1 MSRAAPVPLLR
12 ATTSERRNTPD
23 TWPGQNRHMLLVT
36 NALLITIAAD
46 QPSVIEGGWM
56 LVADDGRI
64 DSVGS
69 GTPPLAP
76 GAEVL
81 DVAGAFVAPGFVSSH
96 SHLFTSG
103 LRGLGVD
110 QTLYGWCDSMLGFT
124 ADASADNLYWSSLHG
139 ALDFLGNGVTTA
151 FDFTDP
157 RLSWVS
163 MVDGVRSGTGVLRD
177 VDYLLRQADAKADA
191 GIRYVNAVGMDA
203 TVGTDDEIFERL
215 AAVVAHD
222 EAADQ
227 ALRLRTAIF
236 GAVQWSPRRDTAELE
251 VEAMRRFGLINRAHF
266 LETREEVELQRS
278 KFEWYAQADALGPDL
293 VFGHFIQTTPEII
306 DRAAAAGS
314 GMSWQPASNG
324 RLASGIADLPRMRE
338 RGMTIGVGLDD
349 QACTDVS
356 DPWQNMRIGI
366 YQQRAATGDPRA
378 MMPADMLRMHTL
390 GSAEVLGIDA
400 QVGSLEPGKFADFVV
415 VDPRSPDVGPLWHP
429 LETYVLST
437 SLRNLKR
444 VYVGGMLVSEN
455 GVSTNPL
462 APEHGWPA

>member
-1 MSRAAPVPLLR
+1 
-12 ATTSERRNTPD
+12 
-23 TWPGQNRHMLLVT
+23 MLLVT
-36 NALLITIAAD
+36 NALLITVAAD
-46 QPSVIEGGWM
+46 QPDVIADGWM

-64 DSVGS
+64 HSLGS
-69 GTPPLAP
+69 GTAP
-76 GAEVL
+76 TAAGARVL
-81 DVAGAFVAPGFVSSH
+81 DVGGAFVAPGFVSSH

-124 ADASADNLYWSSLHG
+124 AGMSAENIYWSSLHG
-139 ALDFLGNGVTTA
+139 ALDFLSNGVTTA

-157 RLSWVS
+157 RLSWVP
-163 MVDGVRSGTGVLRD
+163 MVDGVRSGNGALRD
-177 VDYLLRQADAKADA
+177 LDYVLRQADAKADS
-191 GIRYVNAVGMDA
+191 GIRYINAVGMDV

-215 AAVVAHD
+215 GAAVAHD
-222 EAADQ
+222 AAADHHRMLGS
-227 ALRLRTAIF
+227 AVF
-236 GAVQWSPRRDTAELE
+236 GAVQWSPRRDAAELE
-251 VEAMRRFGLINRAHF
+251 VEAMRRFGIINQAHF

-278 KFEWYAQADALGPDL
+278 KFEWYAGADALGPSL
-293 VFGHFIQTTPEII
+293 IFGHFIQTTPEII

-324 RLASGIADLPRMRE
+324 RLASGIADLGHIRASGMRV
-338 RGMTIGVGLDD
+338 GVGLDD

-366 YQQRAATGDPRA
+366 YQQRAATGDPNA
-378 MMPADMLRMHTL
+378 MSPADMLRMHTL
-390 GSAEVLGIDA
+390 GSAQVLGIDA
-400 QVGSLEPGKFADFVV
+400 HVGSLEPGKFADFVV

-437 SLRNLKR
+437 SLRNLKQ
-444 VYVGGMLVSEN
+444 VYVGGELVDEN

-462 APEHGWPA
+462 AAEASARVHEQLPALAARNGWPA